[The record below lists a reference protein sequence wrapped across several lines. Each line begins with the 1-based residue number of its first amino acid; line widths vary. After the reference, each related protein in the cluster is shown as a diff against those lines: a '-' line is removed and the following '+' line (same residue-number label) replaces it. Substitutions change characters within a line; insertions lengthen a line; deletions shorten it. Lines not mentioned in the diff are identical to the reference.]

1 MRQVMKRFW
10 TETSIAEAAG
20 SYTLLLD
27 GKPMRLPGGP
37 ALQLSHRALAEAIAA
52 EWTAVPPGA
61 ALQPA
66 LLPMTQLAATAQLLQ
81 PALLPMTQL
90 AATAQLRIPATR
102 EETAIAIAAYGQ
114 SDLLCYRATEP
125 AELVLRQE
133 TLWQPWLDWALMRHE
148 VRLRVTAGIGFVDQP
163 APSLAALSQAVA
175 AHDDHGLAALG
186 VLVPLLGSVVLG
198 LAVTD
203 GALTG
208 TQAHALSVLD
218 EVFQEE
224 RWGPDQDAA
233 AGRAQKAAEAQ
244 DAARYF
250 MLTRSAG

>member
-1 MRQVMKRFW
+1 MKRFW
-10 TETSIAEAAG
+10 TETGIAEEAG
-20 SYTLLLD
+20 GYTVLLD

-37 ALQLSHRALAEAIAA
+37 ALQLGHRALAEAIAA

-61 ALQPA
+61 AV
-66 LLPMTQLAATAQLLQ
+66 Q

-90 AATAQLRIPATR
+90 AATAQLRIPAAR

-125 AELVLRQE
+125 AELVLRQQR
-133 TLWQPWLDWALMRHE
+133 LWQPWLDWAALRHGA
-148 VRLRVTAGIGFVDQP
+148 VLRVTEGIGFVAQP

-175 AHDDHGLAALG
+175 SHDDHGLAALG
-186 VLVPLLGSVVLG
+186 VLVPLLGSLVLG
-198 LAVTD
+198 LAVTQ

-208 TQAHALSVLD
+208 AQAHALSVLD

-224 RWGPDQDAA
+224 RWGLDQDAA
-233 AGRAQKAAEAQ
+233 AGRARKAAEAE
-244 DAARYF
+244 DAARYVR
-250 MLTRSAG
+250 LTRRVE

>member
-1 MRQVMKRFW
+1 MKRFW
-10 TETSIAEAAG
+10 TETSIAAEAGGYAI
-20 SYTLLLD
+20 LLD

-37 ALQLSHRALAEAIAA
+37 ALQFGHLPLAEAIAA
-52 EWTAVPPGA
+52 EWIAVPPGA
-61 ALQPA
+61 E
-66 LLPMTQLAATAQLLQ
+66 LQ

-102 EETAIAIAAYGQ
+102 DETVMAIAAYGR

-125 AELVLRQE
+125 AELVQRQQA
-133 TLWQPWLDWALMRHE
+133 LWQPWLDWAVLRHDAL
-148 VRLRVTAGIGFVDQP
+148 LRVTEGIGFVDQP
-163 APSLAALSQAVA
+163 TPSLAALSRAVA

-186 VLVPLLGSVVLG
+186 VLVPLLGSLVLG

-203 GALTG
+203 GALVATE
-208 TQAHALSVLD
+208 AHRLSVLD

-224 RWGPDQDAA
+224 RWGLDRDAA
-233 AGRAQKAAEAQ
+233 AGRAQKAAEAE

-250 MLTRSAG
+250 QLTRSAA

>member
-1 MRQVMKRFW
+1 MKRFW

-61 ALQPA
+61 A
-66 LLPMTQLAATAQLLQ
+66 LQ